1 MNKELKFGNDS
12 RLAIKEG
19 IDILADAVASTLGP
33 QGQCVIIGNYRQGNP
48 HVTKDGVTVAKNINF
63 SDNYKQAG
71 AQLLREAAL
80 KTVASVGDS
89 TTSSTVLAQ
98 AFIEQ
103 AQKALNS
110 GYNTTQLKQGVNDV
124 AKEVVTHI
132 KTQAKNISIEDYEKI
147 ATISANND
155 SEIGK
160 LVSDIF
166 KQVTANGVIIVEESQ
181 DVNTTVETVNGMR
194 FDRGYESHAFITN
207 ETKAECV
214 LERPLIFITEQKVL
228 YMRDLISLLEY
239 ARDNGRPLLLI
250 AEQYDPEVI
259 QNLAMNKLHGIIS
272 VCAVKAPAFGEYRK
286 KLLEDIAIL
295 TDGTCLTYDSNIY
308 VNNATPEMLG
318 SCDKVIITKDY
329 TTLVA
334 QSTKESV
341 KARVATIKHELDNID
356 ANEVNTIEFNKRRI
370 ASLVGG
376 VSSIKVGGI
385 TELEMKERKDR
396 IEDAVCA
403 VQAAASEGV
412 IVGGGLSYIAAFQ
425 AISDTLSDKMDS
437 YTTGKLIVLNG
448 LISVFK
454 RILENGGFV
463 FEEYINKID
472 PQNNIGVN
480 ALTGECV
487 NMYDAGIINP
497 AKADRLSF
505 ENALSVLNLYLSV
518 NCVIVDEKL
527 VI

>member
-1 MNKELKFGNDS
+1 MNKELKFGNGS

-19 IDILADAVASTLGP
+19 IDILAEAVASTLGP
-33 QGQCVIIGNYRQGNP
+33 QGQCVVIGNYRQGNP

-63 SDNYKQAG
+63 SDNYKQVG

-98 AFIEQ
+98 AFINQ
-103 AQKALNS
+103 AQKALDLD
-110 GYNTTQLKQGVNDV
+110 YNATQLKQCANDV
-124 AKEVVTHI
+124 AKEVIEHI
-132 KTQAKNISIEDYEKI
+132 KSQSREVTINDYEKI

-155 SEIGK
+155 PEIGK
-160 LVSDIF
+160 LVSDVF
-166 KQVTANGVIIVEESQ
+166 KQVTADGVIIVEESQ

-214 LERPLIFITEQKVL
+214 LERPFIFITEQKVL
-228 YMRDLISLLEY
+228 YMRDLIGLLEY

-341 KARVATIKHELDNID
+341 KARVEAIKHELDNID
-356 ANEVNTIEFNKRRI
+356 SNEVNTIEFNKRRI

-376 VSSIKVGGI
+376 ISSIKVGGI

-396 IEDAVCA
+396 IDDAVCA

-412 IVGGGLSYIAAFQ
+412 IAGGGLSYIAAFQ
-425 AISDTLSDKMDS
+425 DISDTLPDELDS
-437 YTTGKLIVLNG
+437 CSMGKLIVLNG

-454 RILENGGFV
+454 RILENGGFSIDD
-463 FEEYINKID
+463 YINKID
-472 PQNNIGVN
+472 PKNNIGVN
-480 ALTGECV
+480 ALTGEIV

-505 ENALSVLNLYLSV
+505 ENALSVLNLYLST